1 MFAVSPKVDKV
12 IYALCT
18 EITIT
23 YSRGVTMYTFVG
35 PDDIPYALVYYCM
48 KYRVFSHNS
57 LSKFTEEE
65 VIDWLKGL
73 VPDTARFTC
82 LFQQ

>member
-1 MFAVSPKVDKV
+1 MFGVSPKVDKAV
-12 IYALCT
+12 YALCT

-35 PDDIPYALVYYCM
+35 PDGLPYALTYHCM
-48 KYRVFSHNS
+48 KYRLFSISTFDKFSEDELIDYLKS
-57 LSKFTEEE
+57 LA
-65 VIDWLKGL
+65 
-73 VPDTARFTC
+73 PDMEFTC